1 MALEFE
7 DADKEFYQKE
17 YNKLNKDFNSN
28 EQNIPIFNLKNG
40 ITQLRILP
48 PKKGSEGKWM
58 QNINEHWSKFVQ
70 GPLTCLRQFN
80 EKCPFCDKGEA
91 LFKEGQIKND
101 YDLIDQSKEYRPRKQ
116 YVANV
121 FVFSSNDSDN
131 PGPRKNVLVLKFG
144 EMIRRKLLELDQ
156 DIGGWGDITSVKNGV
171 NLRISKSG
179 EGLNTRYDVTPMPK
193 RTDLIKDLSS
203 IQVNINN
210 LKLFDLN
217 SVRPPKAF
225 EDLKLIVDNQNSIPG
240 FAPVISVSE
249 GTEEQTSSN
258 TTEEV
263 SLSDDFDLSQLNLE
277 EED

>member
-1 MALEFE
+1 
-7 DADKEFYQKE
+7 
-17 YNKLNKDFNSN
+17 
-28 EQNIPIFNLKNG
+28 
-40 ITQLRILP
+40 
-48 PKKGSEGKWM
+48 
-58 QNINEHWSKFVQ
+58 
-70 GPLTCLRQFN
+70 
-80 EKCPFCDKGEA
+80 
-91 LFKEGQIKND
+91 
-101 YDLIDQSKEYRPRKQ
+101 
-116 YVANV
+116 
-121 FVFSSNDSDN
+121 
-131 PGPRKNVLVLKFG
+131 
-144 EMIRRKLLELDQ
+144 
-156 DIGGWGDITSVKNGV
+156 
-171 NLRISKSG
+171 
-179 EGLNTRYDVTPMPK
+179 MPK